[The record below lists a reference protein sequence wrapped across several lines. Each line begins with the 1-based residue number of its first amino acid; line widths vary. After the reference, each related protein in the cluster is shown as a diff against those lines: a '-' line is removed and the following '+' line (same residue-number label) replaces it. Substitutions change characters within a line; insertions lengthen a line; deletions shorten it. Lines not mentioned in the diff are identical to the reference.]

1 MGSGNLELVPLV
13 RIGLCFGDLKMINDN
28 FLLRIR
34 NRRGEFKRYEMEKRL
49 DREARLKEMKDE
61 DARKAEENE
70 YRQMQEKHK
79 KHEKPHHPMTK
90 DQLEEVGVR
99 VPRVIL
105 NVNRGAEV
113 QVDPRG
119 FVPLSFLLSDL
130 GGQGSHEAGRL

>member
-1 MGSGNLELVPLV
+1 
-13 RIGLCFGDLKMINDN
+13 
-28 FLLRIR
+28 
-34 NRRGEFKRYEMEKRL
+34 MEKRHE
-49 DREARLKEMKDE
+49 RESRLKEMQDE
-61 DARKAEENE
+61 GARKVQEDE
-70 YRQMQEKHK
+70 YRQMKEKHK